1 MRLFAI
7 RYRIDGR
14 WQADG
19 EWFDTRRAARDQ
31 ATENARRYG
40 WDAQVFAVETA
51 GKVQHWDGKLFH
63 DAERFK
69 REAERSGR

>member
-19 EWFDTRRAARDQ
+19 EWFTTFGAAQEQ
-31 ATENARRYG
+31 AHANARQYG

-51 GKVQHWDGKLFH
+51 GKVHRWDGRLFH
-63 DAERFK
+63 DAK
-69 REAERSGR
+69 RSGR